1 MKKEGTSLMAT
12 ETTRREL
19 RNFGLIVGGIF
30 GALALWPAII
40 RGGNVRLW
48 MLGLAVVLILP
59 ALVAPRMLAPA
70 QRAWMALGGALGWV
84 NTRLV
89 LGLIFFGLVTP
100 MALVFRLT
108 GRDPMR
114 RSFDPHATTYRVSR
128 RPRPGAHMLRQ
139 F

>member
-1 MKKEGTSLMAT
+1 VEARAT
-12 ETTRREL
+12 RTEL

-30 GALALWPAII
+30 GALAIWPWVI

-48 MLGLAVVLILP
+48 MLGLAVMLILP
-59 ALVAPRMLAPA
+59 ALAAPRVLAPA
-70 QRAWMALGGALGWV
+70 HRAWMALGSALGWV

-89 LGLIFFGLVTP
+89 LGLIFFGLITP
-100 MALVFRLT
+100 MGLVLRLT
-108 GRDPMR
+108 RRDPMQR
-114 RSFDPHATTYRVSR
+114 AFDPNATTYRVPR

>member
-1 MKKEGTSLMAT
+1 MTKGELTVEARAT
-12 ETTRREL
+12 RTEL

-30 GALALWPAII
+30 GALALWPWII

-48 MLGLAVVLILP
+48 MLGLSAVLILP
-59 ALVAPRMLAPA
+59 ALIAPRVLAPA
-70 QRAWMALGGALGWV
+70 HRVWMALGSALGWV

-89 LGLIFFGLVTP
+89 LGLIFFGLITP
-100 MALVFRLT
+100 MGFVLRMT

-114 RSFDPHATTYRVSR
+114 RALDPSVTTYRVPQ
-128 RPRPGAHMLRQ
+128 RPRPGQHMLRQ